1 MNLNRVVGGITA
13 SINPR
18 LICQYQASTGYT
30 VSADGTQIPTYA
42 TAVLVLVQVQP
53 LSSTDLRMLDA
64 LNLQGNFRAMYVD
77 MRWQGINRAQIKGGD
92 LITEPDG
99 TIWLVTTELEAWSAS
114 AGWTKVAVTQQN
126 IAISTND
133 IELELES
140 GTGVW
145 LFEDGSHIA
154 WG

>member
-13 SINPR
+13 SVNPR
-18 LICQYQASTGYT
+18 LICKYQASVGYS
-30 VSADGTQIPTYA
+30 VGPDGTQFPAYMTSIPVIA
-42 TAVLVLVQVQP
+42 QVQP

-77 MRWQGINRAQIKGGD
+77 MRWQGLNRPQVKGGD
-92 LITEPDG
+92 LVTEPDG

-126 IAISTND
+126 AVVAPPPSPTQLDFVFPRNSQ
-133 IELELES
+133 LRLL
-140 GTGVW
+140 GWV
-145 LFEDGSHIA
+145 
-154 WG
+154 